1 MCLLRLKKNNYWIA
15 YLLLIATTSCGKFF
29 SCCNQIEI
37 PCLWHTPIKDDFN
50 EEDPACYHWWEA
62 FGDPLLTE
70 LIEKGVAN
78 NFDVRL
84 AATQSKD
91 KSLQAANAV
100 AANIARNYIE
110 LWGWQERLKILH
122 QQIECQKETFILT
135 QGLSQAGFADDLE
148 KNENK
153 NLLDLL
159 YMEQSSTEL
168 ALQKTI
174 FHISTLLNY
183 APADQYTLLYFSQ
196 KRLTLPTYMP
206 LGNPRELVERHPGI
220 REAKKEYELW
230 GNSKAFYNYEK
241 MILTVLEDAEIALAA
256 LQKDSEKFKHLMDR
270 KKIKEEAF
278 QLTKDLYHRG
288 LKGDKD
294 VQVTLQD
301 LLSVEKAWIEASVQL
316 FSDYVNLYQALSGGC
331 EIDCRS
337 GHSPFH
343 GLLRP

>member
-15 YLLLIATTSCGKFF
+15 YLLFLATTSCGKFF

-37 PCLWHTPIKDDFN
+37 PCHWHTPLKNGFN
-50 EEDPACYHWWEA
+50 EEDPSCFHWWEA
-62 FGDPLLTE
+62 FHDPLLTE
-70 LIEKGVAN
+70 LIEEGAAN

-84 AATQSKD
+84 AATQSNE
-91 KSLQAANAV
+91 KSLQAANEV
-100 AANIARNYIE
+100 AANIARSYIE

-122 QQIECQKETFILT
+122 QQIECQKETFNLME
-135 QGLSQAGFADDLE
+135 GLSQTGFADVLE
-148 KNENK
+148 ENENK

-159 YMEQSSTEL
+159 YMEQAASEL

-183 APADQYTLLYFSQ
+183 APSDQYDLLYYSK

-206 LGNPRELVERHPGI
+206 LGNPRELVERHPSI
-220 REAKKEYELW
+220 REAKREYKLS
-230 GNSKAFYNYEK
+230 GKPGAFYNYEK

-256 LQKDSEKFKHLMDR
+256 LQKNSEKFKYLMDR

-288 LKGDKD
+288 LKGEKD

-301 LLSVEKAWIEASVQL
+301 LLSVEKAWVEGFVQL
-316 FSDYVNLYQALSGGC
+316 LSDYVNLYQALSGGW
-331 EIDCRS
+331 EIDCR
-337 GHSPFH
+337 
-343 GLLRP
+343 